1 MKKIAI
7 FFLIVI
13 VIISTITYIYLNYVA
28 NYRNAQKENRQFEMY
43 QNQEILGSELT
54 TLINKAIDYNIRN
67 EVEQD
72 NKGNY
77 IDNGKNSLNIEI
89 KFTDDD
95 VTFNISTI
103 YKRGSELFLAHYRD
117 ISFKCI
123 EVQYHKETNKISYM
137 LFEQIT
143 E

>member
-13 VIISTITYIYLNYVA
+13 VIISTITYIYLNYIA
-28 NYRNAQKENRQFEMY
+28 NYRSAQKENRQFEAY
-43 QNQEILGSELT
+43 QNREILGSELT
-54 TLINKAIDYNIRN
+54 TLINKAIDYNTQN
-67 EVEQD
+67 EVAQD

-89 KFTDDD
+89 KFTDND
-95 VTFNISTI
+95 VTYNIATI
-103 YKRGSELFLAHYRD
+103 YKQGSELFLAYYRD
-117 ISFKCI
+117 ITFKCV

-137 LFEQIT
+137 MFEQIT